1 MHVLITTSKIFWED
15 EISHKEKIQIY
26 LNNGEFVKTL
36 TLDEDRKIYINKK
49 LDISIIE
56 LKKDDGIGCFYE
68 LDNSLLRYI
77 SDKNKNIFHICKEYN
92 NESIYSMNYKNIKN
106 VFCSFGL
113 INNFTVKDI
122 KSSFSTDKIIC
133 GGPIALLYNNNIIG
147 INNEMRI
154 PLIEPI
160 IEFQNI
166 ENNLMI
172 INKEDIKDKLKK
184 KNIIIDKNRPLNE
197 MEIEYNIKKND
208 KQIKI
213 FGEVFIKNNKD
224 KAKLIIDNKEQELT
238 DIIKIENKKKNLK
251 SLKIKLKEIKPIN
264 NMSYMFDNSK
274 RLTSLN
280 VSKWDTTY
288 VDDMSYMFN
297 ICESLTKLPDISI

>member
-1 MHVLITTSKIFWED
+1 M
-15 EISHKEKIQIY
+15 
-26 LNNGEFVKTL
+26 
-36 TLDEDRKIYINKK
+36 
-49 LDISIIE
+49 
-56 LKKDDGIGCFYE
+56 
-68 LDNSLLRYI
+68 
-77 SDKNKNIFHICKEYN
+77 
-92 NESIYSMNYKNIKN
+92 
-106 VFCSFGL
+106 
-113 INNFTVKDI
+113 
-122 KSSFSTDKIIC
+122 
-133 GGPIALLYNNNIIG
+133 ALLYNNNIIG
-147 INNEMRI
+147 INNETRI

-208 KQIKI
+208 KEIKI
-213 FGEVFIKNNKD
+213 FGEAFIKNNKD

-238 DIIKIENKKKNLK
+238 DIIKIENNKKNLK
-251 SLKIKLKEIKPIN
+251 SIKIKLKEIKPIN